1 MAESPLSK
9 PPASATEV
17 PQLSPPGQAP
27 VPETGIRHNWKGR
40 IGRLGESLAA
50 RHLTSLGFRLL
61 ARNYRVGRLG
71 EIDLVMLAEDG
82 VTLCFVEVKTR
93 TGTAFGRPAEA
104 VTADKRRRIRRMA
117 QVFVQSRALH
127 QDQPGYGPADVSGRP
142 LRFDVV
148 EVMLDRIRR
157 TARVHHIPQAF

>member
-1 MAESPLSK
+1 M
-9 PPASATEV
+9 
-17 PQLSPPGQAP
+17 
-27 VPETGIRHNWKGR
+27 PENQRGK
-40 IGRLGESLAA
+40 IGRYGETLAA
-50 RHLTSLGFRLL
+50 RYLEENGFRVL

-71 EIDLVMLAEDG
+71 ELDLVMLAEDG

-93 TGTAFGRPAEA
+93 TGMGYGSPAEA

-117 QVFVQSRALH
+117 QLFLQSETAAAAQH
-127 QDQPGYGPADVSGRP
+127 EEGMP

-148 EVMLDRIRR
+148 EVMIDSLQR

>member
-1 MAESPLSK
+1 MADACARPNPK
-9 PPASATEV
+9 
-17 PQLSPPGQAP
+17 GQ
-27 VPETGIRHNWKGR
+27 
-40 IGRLGESLAA
+40 IGQLGEKLAA
-50 RHLTSLGFRLL
+50 RHLTALGCRLL

-71 EIDLVMLAEDG
+71 ELDLVMLAEDG

-93 TGTAFGRPAEA
+93 TGMAYGRPAEA

-117 QVFVQSRALH
+117 QVFLQSQAVH
-127 QDQPGYGPADVSGRP
+127 QGKP

-148 EVMLDRIRR
+148 EVMIDKTRR